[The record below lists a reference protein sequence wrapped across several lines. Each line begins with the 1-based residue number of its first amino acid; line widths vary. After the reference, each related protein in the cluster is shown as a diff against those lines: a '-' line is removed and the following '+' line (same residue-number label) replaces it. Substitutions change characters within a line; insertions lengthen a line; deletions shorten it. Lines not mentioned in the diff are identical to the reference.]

1 MRNDERLRTIYEVMA
16 PYIVRNEHNWR
27 DYLAFASQFHKH
39 SFDNILLVYAQ
50 DEDVS
55 ILATRKQWAAIGR
68 NLIPRAK
75 GVAVCV
81 YRNAKLTL
89 DYLFDVSQTT
99 GKEIHPTDW
108 QLSDEMKEALTER
121 LSYAHGFPKQGFSQ
135 ALYALASESVAD
147 NYNHFLQELKQETKG
162 HLFTEIPAGG
172 FEAQYIQ
179 LLTDSISYFIGKKC
193 HLPDEEIQLSDGMAT
208 VSHFNTLPLVA
219 HLGTAVTALSKGIL
233 LEVERNIKIINRE
246 RMAQHEQTEYQSEI
260 QRAGRD
266 DAARSANLQ
275 QQRSRSASGQVRPD
289 GPGIPQR
296 ESPGAIYDFENGWQ
310 SDGDHAPGTGRGDRE
325 DRSPD
330 PANAPA
336 GAASADRG
344 HHGADAPPE
353 QSETDGGGNRTP
365 ERSPDSPLTEEHPN
379 TEAAPSAAPVGEP
392 SEKDGSFSVPAEQP
406 TRHFTDAEVR
416 RNYEYILTS
425 TNLYPSELHSA
436 VRSVLSEPPLNPDWS
451 DKGRQIAALFT
462 PYGDREYQGD
472 LLYRMEAPDR
482 WADLGFANL
491 LGRYEEAKAHNAPIA
506 AERQRQADER
516 RAQQE
521 VREQQLAQERQ
532 ARYDSAIREAEGDIM
547 AGKEGINREINGKSL
562 IMQLFREHEIPVPLK
577 TQGWIIN
584 SLHSI
589 RYEPQNGEWHY
600 RYFKGSRDSTKM
612 FDLLSKLSA
621 AIQTRQQFEE
631 HGASPPDTPVLDC
644 EEEQEMEL

>member
-336 GAASADRG
+336 GADPADRG

-379 TEAAPSAAPVGEP
+379 TEVAPSAAPVGEP

-472 LLYRMEAPDR
+472 LLYRTRLHGED
-482 WADLGFANL
+482 GISFFF
-491 LGRYEEAKAHNAPIA
+491 
-506 AERQRQADER
+506 DEG
-516 RAQQE
+516 
-521 VREQQLAQERQ
+521 
-532 ARYDSAIREAEGDIM
+532 YTYIPW
-547 AGKEGINREINGKSL
+547 NGL
-562 IMQLFREHEIPVPLK
+562 Y
-577 TQGWIIN
+577 W
-584 SLHSI
+584 
-589 RYEPQNGEWHY
+589 
-600 RYFKGSRDSTKM
+600 
-612 FDLLSKLSA
+612 
-621 AIQTRQQFEE
+621 
-631 HGASPPDTPVLDC
+631 TP
-644 EEEQEMEL
+644 

>member
-1 MRNDERLRTIYEVMA
+1 MA

-108 QLSDEMKEALTER
+108 QLSDEMKKALTER
-121 LSYAHGFPKQGFSQ
+121 LSYAHGFPKQNFPQ
-135 ALYALASESVAD
+135 ALYAMASESVAE

-260 QRAGRD
+260 QGAGRD
-266 DAARSANLQ
+266 DASRSANLQ
-275 QQRSRSASGQVRPD
+275 QQRSRSTSGQVRPD

-330 PANAPA
+330 AANAPA

-344 HHGADAPPE
+344 HHGADATPE

-365 ERSPDSPLTEEHPN
+365 ERSPDSPLTEEQPN
-379 TEAAPSAAPVGEP
+379 TEVAPSAAPVGEP

-425 TNLYPSELHSA
+425 TNLYPPRAAQRGSQRI
-436 VRSVLSEPPLNPDWS
+436 VRT
-451 DKGRQIAALFT
+451 A
-462 PYGDREYQGD
+462 
-472 LLYRMEAPDR
+472 
-482 WADLGFANL
+482 
-491 LGRYEEAKAHNAPIA
+491 
-506 AERQRQADER
+506 
-516 RAQQE
+516 
-521 VREQQLAQERQ
+521 
-532 ARYDSAIREAEGDIM
+532 
-547 AGKEGINREINGKSL
+547 
-562 IMQLFREHEIPVPLK
+562 
-577 TQGWIIN
+577 TQ
-584 SLHSI
+584 S
-589 RYEPQNGEWHY
+589 
-600 RYFKGSRDSTKM
+600 
-612 FDLLSKLSA
+612 
-621 AIQTRQQFEE
+621 
-631 HGASPPDTPVLDC
+631 
-644 EEEQEMEL
+644 

>member
-336 GAASADRG
+336 GADPADRG

-472 LLYRMEAPDR
+472 FLYRTRLHGEDGISFFFDEGYTYIPWNGLAFLLDAMIEDSDYPNPVVEEQPDPIGDYNIPDEVDEMGGPHRQMTIGEAD
-482 WADLGFANL
+482 
-491 LGRYEEAKAHNAPIA
+491 
-506 AERQRQADER
+506 
-516 RAQQE
+516 
-521 VREQQLAQERQ
+521 
-532 ARYDSAIREAEGDIM
+532 
-547 AGKEGINREINGKSL
+547 
-562 IMQLFREHEIPVPLK
+562 
-577 TQGWIIN
+577 
-584 SLHSI
+584 
-589 RYEPQNGEWHY
+589 
-600 RYFKGSRDSTKM
+600 
-612 FDLLSKLSA
+612 FDY
-621 AIQTRQQFEE
+621 
-631 HGASPPDTPVLDC
+631 VLDAVAY
-644 EEEQEMEL
+644 EAG

>member
-1 MRNDERLRTIYEVMA
+1 MDLTKYYPDIVAKYPAYVTKRELCEICHICPKTAYNLEQQGEIPYTIEQNHLIRSHKIKLTDILAYLYRRECRQEADSPYICAMRTFYDEHLSPYSDLLSVKDIQQITGFSSSAIVRWISTGILKAFQPGKQYTVPKDFMLDFLIPLRNDERLRTIYEVMA

-108 QLSDEMKEALTER
+108 QLSDEMKKALTER
-121 LSYAHGFPKQGFSQ
+121 LSYAHGFPKQDFPQ
-135 ALYALASESVAD
+135 ALYAMASESVAE

-172 FEAQYIQ
+172 FEAQSIQ

-246 RMAQHEQTEYQSEI
+246 RMAQHEQSEYQSEI
-260 QRAGRD
+260 QGAGRD
-266 DAARSANLQ
+266 DASRSANLQ
-275 QQRSRSASGQVRPD
+275 QQRSRSTSGQVRPD

-330 PANAPA
+330 AANAPA

-344 HHGADAPPE
+344 HHGADATPE

-365 ERSPDSPLTEEHPN
+365 ERSPDSPLTEEQPN
-379 TEAAPSAAPVGEP
+379 TEVAPSAAPVGEP
-392 SEKDGSFSVPAEQP
+392 SEKDGSFSVPTEQP

-425 TNLYPSELHSA
+425 TNLYPPELHSA

-472 LLYRMEAPDR
+472 LLYHQPRPS
-482 WADLGFANL
+482 
-491 LGRYEEAKAHNAPIA
+491 
-506 AERQRQADER
+506 
-516 RAQQE
+516 
-521 VREQQLAQERQ
+521 
-532 ARYDSAIREAEGDIM
+532 RYD
-547 AGKEGINREINGKSL
+547 
-562 IMQLFREHEIPVPLK
+562 VC
-577 TQGWIIN
+577 
-584 SLHSI
+584 
-589 RYEPQNGEWHY
+589 
-600 RYFKGSRDSTKM
+600 
-612 FDLLSKLSA
+612 
-621 AIQTRQQFEE
+621 TRPFSMDVQQDV
-631 HGASPPDTPVLDC
+631 GVG
-644 EEEQEMEL
+644 